1 MEWISPCVALVVLL
15 LLPGAKQGQ
24 EMYLA
29 GPLLPSFLSNRS
41 SQAMQTHFHLIPAGA
56 RAPQQS

>member
-1 MEWISPCVALVVLL
+1 LEQISSCAAYTVVVVLL

-24 EMYLA
+24 EMYLT
-29 GPLLPSFLSNRS
+29 GPSLPFFLKT
-41 SQAMQTHFHLIPAGA
+41 QAMQSHFHLIPAGA